1 MAGGSR
7 GSRSPS
13 AGQRSS
19 RAESIFFGAADSG
32 AEAAPPRRR
41 RPPSASYDPPGG
53 PGGGRTIA
61 PGSGAP
67 GPGFG
72 LGPDEPGLGGPDVPG
87 PGPGVPGGGRGGR
100 GPGGTGPGGRGGSG
114 GPGGKGPGRGKG
126 AGASGSGGGTS
137 GGRPAAKRRSLLW
150 RWRRALFLIGLLGLV
165 AVASIA
171 TMFARTELPEVDAL
185 QQSTFVCDASVGA
198 GDCSSRTSMATIQG
212 GEDRVNVR
220 YEDLPQHLIDA
231 VVAMEDRSFFEH
243 RGINP
248 ISIGRALYRDLRGDA
263 VQQGGSTITQQ
274 YVKNAFLS
282 PERALSRKIKE
293 AVLSVKLEQVMSK
306 EEILEGYLNT
316 IYFGRGAYGVQAA
329 SRAYFG
335 RDLQEIGIAESAYL
349 AGLIRAPNLADGTT
363 DPEEAT
369 RRRHTALVAMQEEGY
384 ITEEEAAF
392 ADAIPFDDPNYYRPL
407 EERSTFETTGA
418 MADVGGDYITAYVNH
433 LLEEEHG
440 LSEEQIFGG
449 GYRVYTSI
457 DPMMQDAA
465 WRAVNEVLNAP
476 EDPVAAMTAID
487 DQGLIRAMV
496 GGRNFD
502 ESEVN
507 HAVRGMGSDGQQVG
521 STFKPI
527 ALAELVQQG
536 ASLDTTYPAPSE
548 LDIQQE
554 ANGCAPTWTVRNYE
568 ESDEGT
574 LNVNDATRVSSNTAY
589 GQMMWDLGPENVI
602 QMAHDLGMTGD
613 ISPACGPIVLGTEL
627 STPLEMA
634 TVYSTFANRG
644 MRNTPSIITRIEQVD
659 QDGNVDV
666 VYEHQPDSHRVLS
679 EAQADI
685 VTEVLQGVITDGTG
699 TAANI
704 DRPAAGK
711 TGTAQANRDAWFV
724 GYTPRMTAAVWMGY
738 TDNSWDDPETTDRV
752 EELRPPMNE
761 NGRPVHGRSATGGS
775 FPAEIWGRFMRN
787 VADHFQWND
796 EFQDV
801 PDDVMRDGE
810 ILNTPPPSQ
819 GNGPQPPPGGP
830 TTSSPGGPTT
840 STTPPESTTSSSSST
855 TSTSFPDTTD
865 PTMTIPTFPPTSG
878 GPPRPGDD

>member
-7 GSRSPS
+7 ASRTPS
-13 AGQRSS
+13 AGHGSS
-19 RAESIFFGAADSG
+19 RAESIFFGAAESG
-32 AEAAPPRRR
+32 AEAAAPRRR
-41 RPPSASYDPPGG
+41 RPPTASYDPPGG
-53 PGGGRTIA
+53 PGVGRTIA
-61 PGSGAP
+61 PGSGSASGAAGAGFGF
-67 GPGFG
+67 GPGE
-72 LGPDEPGLGGPDVPG
+72 PDLGGPDLPG
-87 PGPGVPGGGRGGR
+87 PGSGGPGGRRPGGGGRG
-100 GPGGTGPGGRGGSG
+100 RGGSGGPG

-126 AGASGSGGGTS
+126 ASGGGTS
-137 GGRPAAKRRSLLW
+137 GGHPAVKRRSLLW
-150 RWRRALFLIGLLGLV
+150 RWRRALFLIGLLFLV
-165 AVASIA
+165 AIAGIA
-171 TMFARTELPEVDAL
+171 TMFARTELPEIDAL
-185 QQSTFVCDASVGA
+185 QQSTFVCDAGVAPGE
-198 GDCSSRTSMATIQG
+198 CTSRTSMATIQG

-282 PERALSRKIKE
+282 PERAISRKIKE

-335 RDLQEIGIAESAYL
+335 KDLQEIGIAESAYL
-349 AGLIRAPNLADGTT
+349 AGLIRAPVLADGTT
-363 DPEEAT
+363 HPEEAA

-392 ADAIPFDDPNYYRPL
+392 ADAVPFAPPYFREL
-407 EERSTFETTGA
+407 EERSTFETTGQ
-418 MADVGGDYITAYVNH
+418 MASIGGDYITAYVNY

-465 WRAVNEVLNAP
+465 WRAVHEVLNEP
-476 EDPVAAMTAID
+476 GDPVAALAAID
-487 DQGLIRAMV
+487 DQGLVRAMV
-496 GGRNFD
+496 GGRDFE

-507 HAVRGMGSDGQQVG
+507 HAVRGQGSEGQQVG

-554 ANGCAPTWTVRNYE
+554 AEGCAPTWTVRNYE

-644 MRNTPSIITRIEQVD
+644 VRNTPSIITRIEQVD

-666 VYEHQPDSHRVLS
+666 VYEHQPESQRVLS
-679 EAQADI
+679 EQQADI

-738 TDNSWDDPETTDRV
+738 TDNSWDDPETPEV
-752 EELRPPMNE
+752 ERLRPPMNE
-761 NGRPVHGRSATGGS
+761 TGRPVHDRSATGGS

-787 VADHFQWND
+787 VADHYQWND
-796 EFQDV
+796 EFPDV
-801 PDDVMRDGE
+801 PDDVMHDGE
-810 ILNTPPPSQ
+810 ILNAPPPSEDP
-819 GNGPQPPPGGP
+819 GPEQPMPGGP
-830 TTSSPGGPTT
+830 PSTQPGNG
-840 STTPPESTTSSSSST
+840 STTTTAPSSTTSSSTTTSST
-855 TSTSFPDTTD
+855 FPDTTD
-865 PTMTIPTFPPTSG
+865 PTMTIPTFPPSTEF
-878 GPPRPGDD
+878 PPRPRDE